1 MDPQEQIFGEREGG
15 FRWYMDDPQ
24 HQEVLTTMHDQFHPI
39 RDIVSLISNKKWSS
53 IVTKHQN
60 FNGTLFRFPL
70 RNRVSKI
77 SDNLYDCGKVADL
90 FESFIADAELSLLFL
105 KNVASVSLKHV
116 TADGEVNTRLQ
127 ATSSA
132 PKCEICE
139 SRNEFQASTR
149 FKEITQISDDQE
161 TKTVWLLTTCTM
173 NRGSAGNLDS
183 LAEKLSFSPRVDL
196 AFPCDKEKDSG
207 QGRVCCFLPLPDNG
221 SNKTGLPVHVNAC
234 FGLTDN
240 RRQIKWQESDQKHD
254 EHALWNE
261 LLVKQVLPQTYL
273 ILIKDAIKRVQDSV
287 LPASRVHHLWPDIT
301 QMEHKDKWHAVA
313 LDVLRHLFRE
323 NMAVLSLAKDETKF
337 IAPSEALLPCNGP
350 TSSHILAALRRTLVS
365 RGENLVTLPAS
376 ISRAIAEAHPCPDTL
391 KHVTPAFMRRL
402 LRGTDMQSLSQ
413 DDKLCLLEYVLS
425 DKKYK
430 DLQDLQ
436 LLPLSDG
443 SFTAFTQS
451 KADTALIDSRNF
463 PR

>member
-24 HQEVLTTMHDQFHPI
+24 HQEVLTTMHDQFQPI
-39 RDIVSLISNKKWSS
+39 RDIVSLISNEKWSS
-53 IVTKHQN
+53 IVTKHQY

-90 FESFIADAELSLLFL
+90 FESFTADAELSLLFL
-105 KNVASVSLKHV
+105 KNVTSVSLKQV

-127 ATSSA
+127 VTSSG
-132 PKCEICE
+132 E
-139 SRNEFQASTR
+139 SGNEFQASTR
-149 FKEITQISDDQE
+149 FKVITQISNDQK
-161 TKTVWLLTTCTM
+161 KTQWLLTTCTM
-173 NRGSAGNLDS
+173 KKGSAENLDS

-196 AFPCDKEKDSG
+196 AFPCGEERGSG
-207 QGRVCCFLPLPDNG
+207 QGRVCCFLPLPDNE

-273 ILIKDAIKRVQDSV
+273 VLIKDAIKLAQESV
-287 LPASRVHHLWPDIT
+287 LPASRVYRLWPDLT
-301 QMEHKDKWHAVA
+301 RMEHKDKWHAVA
-313 LDVLRHLFRE
+313 LDVLRHLFRG
-323 NMAVLSLAKDETKF
+323 NTAVLSLEKDETKF

-365 RGENLVTLPAS
+365 RGENLVTLPPS
-376 ISRAIAEAHPCPDTL
+376 ISRAIAEGHPRPDTL
-391 KHVTPAFMRRL
+391 QHVTPAFMRGF
-402 LRGTDMQSLSQ
+402 LRGTDMQSLSKE
-413 DDKLCLLEYVLS
+413 DKLCLLEYVLS
-425 DKKYK
+425 DEKYQ

-436 LLPLSDG
+436 LLPLSGG
-443 SFTAFTQS
+443 SFRAFTQREV
-451 KADTALIDSRNF
+451 DTVLIDSSDF

>member
-24 HQEVLTTMHDQFHPI
+24 HQEALTTMHDQFQPI

-53 IVTKHQN
+53 IVTEHQY

-77 SDNLYDCGKVADL
+77 SDNLYNCGKVADL

-116 TADGEVNTRLQ
+116 TADGKVNTRLQ
-127 ATSSA
+127 VTSSSL
-132 PKCEICE
+132 KHDIWE

-149 FKEITQISDDQE
+149 FKVINQISNYQKE
-161 TKTVWLLTTCTM
+161 TKWLLTTCTM
-173 NRGSAGNLDS
+173 KKGSAENLDS

-196 AFPCDKEKDSG
+196 AFPCGEEKCSG
-207 QGRVCCFLPLPDNG
+207 QGRVCCFLPLPDNE
-221 SNKTGLPVHVNAC
+221 SNKTGLPVCVNAC

-240 RRQIKWQESDQKHD
+240 RRQIKWRESDQKHD

-261 LLVKQVLPQTYL
+261 LLVKQVLPQTYF
-273 ILIKDAIKRVQDSV
+273 ILIKDAIKLAQEFL
-287 LPASRVHHLWPDIT
+287 LPASRIYDLWPDIT
-301 QMEHKDKWHAVA
+301 KMEHKDKWHAVA
-313 LDVLRHLFRE
+313 LDVLQHLFRE
-323 NMAVLSLAKDETKF
+323 NMAVLSLANDETKF

-350 TSSHILAALRRTLVS
+350 TSSNILDALKRTLVS
-365 RGENLVTLPAS
+365 RGENLVTLPPS

-391 KHVTPAFMRRL
+391 KHVTPAFMRGF
-402 LRGTDMQSLSQ
+402 LRGTDMQSLSE

-425 DKKYK
+425 DKKYE
-430 DLQDLQ
+430 DLQGLQ

-443 SFTAFTQS
+443 SFRAFTQR
-451 KADTALIDSRNF
+451 KVDTALIDSSNF

>member
-24 HQEVLTTMHDQFHPI
+24 HQEALTTMHDQFQPI

-53 IVTKHQN
+53 IVTEHQY

-77 SDNLYDCGKVADL
+77 SDNLYNCGKVADL
-90 FESFIADAELSLLFL
+90 FESFIEDAELSLLFL

-116 TADGEVNTRLQ
+116 TADGKVNTRLQ
-127 ATSSA
+127 VTSSSL
-132 PKCEICE
+132 KHDIWE

-149 FKEITQISDDQE
+149 FKVINQISNYQKE
-161 TKTVWLLTTCTM
+161 TKWLLTTCTM
-173 NRGSAGNLDS
+173 KKGSAENLDS

-196 AFPCDKEKDSG
+196 AFPCGEEKCSG
-207 QGRVCCFLPLPDNG
+207 QGRVCCFLPLPDNE
-221 SNKTGLPVHVNAC
+221 SNKTGLPVCVNAC

-240 RRQIKWQESDQKHD
+240 RRQIKWRESDQKHD

-261 LLVKQVLPQTYL
+261 LLVKQVLPQTYF
-273 ILIKDAIKRVQDSV
+273 ILIKDAIKLAQEFL
-287 LPASRVHHLWPDIT
+287 LPASRIYDLWPDIT
-301 QMEHKDKWHAVA
+301 KMEHKDKWHAVA
-313 LDVLRHLFRE
+313 LDVLQHLFRE
-323 NMAVLSLAKDETKF
+323 NMAVLSLANDETKF

-350 TSSHILAALRRTLVS
+350 TSSNILDALKRTLVS
-365 RGENLVTLPAS
+365 RGENLVTLPPS

-391 KHVTPAFMRRL
+391 KHVTPAFMRGF
-402 LRGTDMQSLSQ
+402 LRGTDMQSLSE

-425 DKKYK
+425 DKKYE
-430 DLQDLQ
+430 DLQGLQ

-443 SFTAFTQS
+443 SFRAFTQR
-451 KADTALIDSRNF
+451 KVDTALIDSSNF

>member
-1 MDPQEQIFGEREGG
+1 MDPQEQIFGESEPG
-15 FRWYMDDPQ
+15 FRWYMDDPE
-24 HQEVLTTMHDQFHPI
+24 HQEVLTTMHDQFQPF

-53 IVTKHQN
+53 IVTEHQC
-60 FNGTLFRFPL
+60 FKGTLFRFPL

-127 ATSSA
+127 VTSSTL
-132 PKCEICE
+132 KREIWE
-139 SRNEFQASTR
+139 PRNEFQASTR
-149 FKEITQISDDQE
+149 FKVITQISDVKKE
-161 TKTVWLLTTCTM
+161 TTWLLTTCTM
-173 NRGSAGNLDS
+173 GKGSAENLDS

-196 AFPCDKEKDSG
+196 AFPCGEEKGSG
-207 QGRVCCFLPLPDNG
+207 QGRVCCFLPLPDNE
-221 SNKTGLPVHVNAC
+221 SNKTGLPVSVNAC

-254 EHALWNE
+254 ENALWNE
-261 LLVKQVLPQTYL
+261 LLVEQVLPRAYL
-273 ILIKDAIKRVQDSV
+273 ILIKDAIKLAQERV
-287 LPASRVHHLWPDIT
+287 LPSALVYHLWPDIT
-301 QMEHKDKWHAVA
+301 KMEHKDKWHAVA

-323 NMAVLSLAKDETKF
+323 NTAVLSLAKDETMF
-337 IAPSEALLPCNGP
+337 IPPSEALLPCNGP
-350 TSSHILAALRRTLVS
+350 TSSDILAALKRTLVS
-365 RGENLVTLPAS
+365 RGENLVTLPPS
-376 ISRAIAEAHPCPDTL
+376 ISRAIAKAHPRPDTL
-391 KHVTPAFMRRL
+391 KHVTPPFIRGF
-402 LRGTDMQSLSQ
+402 LRGADMQSLSE

-430 DLQDLQ
+430 DLQALQ

-443 SFTAFTQS
+443 SFRAFTQR
-451 KADTALIDSRNF
+451 KVDVALIDSSDF

>member
-24 HQEVLTTMHDQFHPI
+24 HQEVLTTMHDQFQPI
-39 RDIVSLISNKKWSS
+39 RDIVSHISNKKWSS
-53 IVTKHQN
+53 IVTEQC

-77 SDNLYDCGKVADL
+77 SDNLYNCEKVAEL

-105 KNVASVSLKHV
+105 KNVASVSLKHI
-116 TADGEVNTRLQ
+116 TADGEVNTQLQ
-127 ATSSA
+127 VTSSTL
-132 PKCEICE
+132 KREICE

-149 FKEITQISDDQE
+149 FKVITQISDDQKD
-161 TKTVWLLTTCTM
+161 TTWLLTTCTM
-173 NRGSAGNLDS
+173 KKGSAENLDS
-183 LAEKLSFSPRVDL
+183 LAEKLSFSPQVDL
-196 AFPCDKEKDSG
+196 AFPCVEEKGSG
-207 QGRVCCFLPLPDNG
+207 QGRVCCFLPLPDNE
-221 SNKTGLPVHVNAC
+221 SNKTGLPVNVNAC

-273 ILIKDAIKRVQDSV
+273 ILIKDAIKLAKELV
-287 LPASRVHHLWPDIT
+287 LPAPRIYDLWPDIT
-301 QMEHKDKWHAVA
+301 KMEHRDKWHAVA
-313 LDVLRHLFRE
+313 LDVLQHLFRE

-337 IAPSEALLPCNGP
+337 IPPSEALLPCNGP
-350 TSSHILAALRRTLVS
+350 TSSDILGALKRTLIS
-365 RGENLVTLPAS
+365 RGAHLVTLPPS
-376 ISRAIAEAHPCPDTL
+376 ISRAIAEAHPRPDTL
-391 KHVTPAFMRRL
+391 KYVTPTFMRDF
-402 LRGTDMQSLSQ
+402 LRGTDMQILSG

-425 DKKYK
+425 DKNYE

-443 SFTAFTQS
+443 SFRAFTQREV
-451 KADTALIDSRNF
+451 DMALIDSSDF

>member
-24 HQEVLTTMHDQFHPI
+24 HQEVLTTMHDQFQPI
-39 RDIVSLISNKKWSS
+39 RDIVSLISNEKWSS
-53 IVTKHQN
+53 IVTEHQY

-70 RNRVSKI
+70 RNRVSEI
-77 SDNLYDCGKVADL
+77 SDNLYNCEKVADL

-105 KNVASVSLKHV
+105 KNVASLSLKHV
-116 TADGEVNTRLQ
+116 TADGEVNTQLQ
-127 ATSSA
+127 VTSSA
-132 PKCEICE
+132 LKREILE

-149 FKEITQISDDQE
+149 FKVITQISDDQKE
-161 TKTVWLLTTCTM
+161 TTWLLTTCTM
-173 NRGSAGNLDS
+173 KKGSAENLDS

-196 AFPCDKEKDSG
+196 AFPFDEENGSG
-207 QGRVCCFLPLPDNG
+207 QDRVCCFLPLPDNE
-221 SNKTGLPVHVNAC
+221 SNKTGLPVYVNAC

-240 RRQIKWQESDQKHD
+240 RRQIKWQDSDQKHD

-273 ILIKDAIKRVQDSV
+273 ILIKDAIKLAQELV
-287 LPASRVHHLWPDIT
+287 LPASRVYDLWPDIT
-301 QMEHKDKWHAVA
+301 KMEHKDKWHAVA
-313 LDVLRHLFRE
+313 LDVLQHLFRE
-323 NMAVLSLAKDETKF
+323 NMAVLSLAKEETKF
-337 IAPSEALLPCNGP
+337 IPPSEALLPCNGP
-350 TSSHILAALRRTLVS
+350 TSSDILDALKRTLVS
-365 RGENLVTLPAS
+365 RGSNLVTLPPS
-376 ISRAIAEAHPCPDTL
+376 ISRAIAEAHPRPDTL
-391 KHVTPAFMRRL
+391 KHVTPAFMRGF
-402 LRGTDMQSLSQ
+402 LRGTDMQSLSE

-425 DKKYK
+425 DKNYK

-443 SFTAFTQS
+443 SFRAFTQREV
-451 KADTALIDSRNF
+451 DTALIDSSDF